1 MFNLIQLQD
10 RLRGFSEDQLKQFLR
25 TLIQTY
31 LILWLY
37 GALDEKNDAKIQ
49 EAQMKAQ
56 QPSVR
61 EEMLAV
67 AGLPA
72 MEAGQMAS
80 AMAPKSDVRTNTGG
94 DDMMTM
100 ARLAEDMPMEDDM
113 EEDEELDIV
122 ETPVRRMNEGG
133 LMNMAMPLRRDMSGG
148 IERLDLE
155 NQLQNR
161 RGFQSGLDNLGHTKT
176 SCRVQNRRKK

>member
-10 RLRGFSEDQLKQFLR
+10 RLRGFSEDQLKQFLQR
-25 TLIQTY
+25 PDPNIPDFMVMA
-31 LILWLY
+31 
-37 GALDEKNDAKIQ
+37 ALDEKNDAKAQ

-56 QPSVR
+56 NQPSVR

-113 EEDEELDIV
+113 EEDEELDI
-122 ETPVRRMNEGG
+122 
-133 LMNMAMPLRRDMSGG
+133 
-148 IERLDLE
+148 
-155 NQLQNR
+155 
-161 RGFQSGLDNLGHTKT
+161 
-176 SCRVQNRRKK
+176 